1 MVEDSFSIFICI
13 LVKLSKVTCS
23 SSHRASSSL
32 SYSRFVFSPFSTEA
46 GLLLSNSTFSLLNKL
61 TFKLAILLAVVKP
74 ASLRL
79 SHFRIKLCQSAA
91 LSLIFLALT
100 DKTGFLGVAIPRFF
114 EPSTELSVIR
124 HRPGRY

>member
-13 LVKLSKVTCS
+13 LVKPSKVICS
-23 SSHRASSSL
+23 SSHSASSSL
-32 SYSRFVFSPFSTEA
+32 SYSRFVFSPFSLEA

-100 DKTGFLGVAIPRFF
+100 DKTGFLGVAIPGVF
-114 EPSTELSVIR
+114 EPSRELSVIG